1 MSFILVPIKILFF
14 IQNDECL
21 IWIGQCLIWPAGAYL
36 DPADGPHDL
45 VVVSWIDSKVLENSL
60 HVLIPQFDGT
70 SIFAEITKHQVS
82 SIMAGVVAA

>member
-14 IQNDECL
+14 IQNDECPVCA
-21 IWIGQCLIWPAGAYL
+21 GQCLIWPAGAYL

-45 VVVSWIDSKVLENSL
+45 VVVSWVDSKVLENSL

-70 SIFAEITKHQVS
+70 SIFAAITKQKVS
-82 SIMAGVVAA
+82 STLAVVVAE